1 MIREQDIIDL
11 NVSFYEEIIALFDSD
26 PYCCQIPLLWLSL
39 LAIIHGQESYG
50 TQHQDLQA
58 KTNPV
63 RDGGYEHFIYFA
75 WTIMLH
81 EHLNLIP
88 WGN

>member
-1 MIREQDIIDL
+1 MTR
-11 NVSFYEEIIALFDSD
+11 IAAEF
-26 PYCCQIPLLWLSL
+26 PLPWLLL